1 MKVVTGASGHL
12 GNVLVRE
19 LLSQQ
24 KKVRAVV
31 LPNDTADSLADLEVE
46 KVVADVRNPQAL
58 KLAFQDADTVFHLA
72 GIVSVMP
79 GQRDLMYQ
87 VNVGGTANV
96 IEACLA
102 QGVRRLVYTSSVH
115 ALVEPP
121 AGVALNESYP
131 FDPER
136 VYGDYGKTKAQASLA
151 VLTAA
156 RQGLDV
162 VIACPSGIIGPYDFQ
177 PSIVGRLL
185 LNTAHGRLRA
195 YVRGG
200 YDFVDVRDVARG
212 LIAASHRGNRGE
224 TYILSGEYVAI
235 KEVIRIVDSIIGKH
249 RFCWR
254 VPFPLAL
261 VASRVAERMR
271 LLGGSGAHFTQQ
283 SLYVLQSNGLISHAK
298 ASIQL
303 DYQPR
308 PIQEAI
314 EASIEWFGTTCML
327 DLPR

>member
-24 KKVRAVV
+24 EKVRAVI
-31 LPNDTADSLADLEVE
+31 LPSDTANSLAGLEVE

-58 KLAFQDADTVFHLA
+58 RLAFQDADTVFHLA
-72 GIVSVMP
+72 GIVSVMS
-79 GQRDLMYQ
+79 GQRGLMHQ

-102 QGVRRLVYTSSVH
+102 QGVQRLVHTSSVH

-121 AGVALNESYP
+121 ASVALDESYP

-151 VLTAA
+151 VLAA
-156 RQGLDV
+156 VRRGLDA

-185 LNTAHGRLRA
+185 LNAARGKLGA

-212 LIAASHRGNRGE
+212 LITASHQGHSGE
-224 TYILSGEYVAI
+224 TYILSGEYVTI
-235 KEVIRIVDSIIGKH
+235 KEVIEIVDSIIGKH
-249 RFCWR
+249 RFCWQ

-261 VASRVAERMR
+261 FASRIAERME

-298 ASIQL
+298 ASNEL
-303 DYQPR
+303 GYQPR
-308 PIQEAI
+308 PIQKAI
-314 EASIEWFGTTCML
+314 EASIEWFRTTRVL
-327 DLPR
+327 N

>member
-12 GNVLVRE
+12 GNVLIRE

-24 KKVRAVV
+24 EQVRAVV
-31 LPNDTADSLADLEVE
+31 LPHDSASSIADLEVE
-46 KVVADVRNPQAL
+46 KVFADVRNLDAL

-79 GQRDLMYQ
+79 GQQELMHQ

-96 IEACLA
+96 VEACMA
-102 QGVRRLVYTSSVH
+102 QGVRRLVHTSSVH

-121 AGVALNESYP
+121 KGIALDESYP
-131 FDPER
+131 FDAER
-136 VYGDYGKTKAQASLA
+136 VYGDYGRTKAQASLA
-151 VLTAA
+151 VLASVN
-156 RQGLDV
+156 QGLDA

-185 LNTAHGRLRA
+185 LNAAQGKLGA

-212 LIAASHRGNRGE
+212 LIAASHKGRTGE
-224 TYILSGEYVAI
+224 TYILSGEYVTI
-235 KEVIRIVDSIIGKH
+235 KEVTNIVDSITGKQ
-249 RFCWR
+249 RFCVC

-261 VASRVAERMR
+261 FASRIAERVQ
-271 LLGGSGAHFTQQ
+271 LLGGNGAHFTQQ
-283 SLYVLQSNGLISHAK
+283 SLYVLQSDGLISHAK
-298 ASIQL
+298 ACREL
-303 DYQPR
+303 EYQPR
-308 PIQEAI
+308 PIRQAI
-314 EASIEWFGTTCML
+314 QASIKWFRTAKML
-327 DLPR
+327 D